1 MQFSQLFLMASLA
14 LTASCAA
21 IPRENN
27 AAPLSIRNEASTEAA
42 SSDLS
47 ADADEATA
55 YSLTGG
61 WKKREEASSDAAA
74 GDLSADA
81 DEATAYSLTGGW

>member
-1 MQFSQLFLMASLA
+1 MQFSQLFLMAAMA

-27 AAPLSIRNEASTEAA
+27 AAPLSIRDEA
-42 SSDLS
+42 S

-74 GDLSADA
+74 SDLSADA